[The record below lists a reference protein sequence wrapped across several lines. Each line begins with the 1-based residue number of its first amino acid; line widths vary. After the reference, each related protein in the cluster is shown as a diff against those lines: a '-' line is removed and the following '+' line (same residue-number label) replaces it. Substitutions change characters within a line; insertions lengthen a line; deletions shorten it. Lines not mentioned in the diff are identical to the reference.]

1 MVFLGCHLG
10 IHFKKGLL
18 TLSHMF
24 SSFLMTFQAK
34 WFIIFWVTLY
44 TFCTIENFPT
54 TGTLKTI
61 EETKVNIL

>member
-1 MVFLGCHLG
+1 MVFLGCHLF
-10 IHFKKGLL
+10 ILKGLL
-18 TLSHMF
+18 TLFHMF

-54 TGTLKTI
+54 TGTLKKI